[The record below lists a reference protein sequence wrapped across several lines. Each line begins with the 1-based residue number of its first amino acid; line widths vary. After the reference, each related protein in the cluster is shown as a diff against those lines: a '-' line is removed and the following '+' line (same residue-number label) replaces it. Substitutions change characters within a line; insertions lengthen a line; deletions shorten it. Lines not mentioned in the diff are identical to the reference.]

1 MTRKTVFVITKSQL
15 VLKTT
20 SNFANNEI
28 PFNETMILDASTSYD
43 PDQVS
48 QALNMIW
55 TYKEGAL

>member
-1 MTRKTVFVITKSQL
+1 
-15 VLKTT
+15 
-20 SNFANNEI
+20 
-28 PFNETMILDASTSYD
+28 MILDASTSYD